1 MLKSASVLQKTETFE
16 VPAIIAL
23 VVPEQGLGKDRHK

>member
-1 MLKSASVLQKTETFE
+1 MVKSEPVLQKAETFE